1 MTAPSAPGA
10 PYNDIQLLNS
20 LINYSTIHPVIVKVA
35 SEKLSNHFWDLSEDL
50 IGLALFDSR
59 VSVSTKRLMVKAM
72 REVDGVEEPPKR
84 VVITLKNFK
93 DKKLEDFVSK
103 RSILFMEKLKLSRGF
118 LQVDP
123 EMWEAHDDFTTS
135 LEIIQTMKVVN
146 EGGVASADCSF
157 ETRTNC
163 SFCSKSLRNTIE
175 RFQTAGSRLWLDSVD
190 LRDQFK
196 LNLLT

>member
-20 LINYSTIHPVIVKVA
+20 LINYSTIHPVIAKVA

-72 REVDGVEEPPKR
+72 WEVDGVEEPPKR
-84 VVITLKNFK
+84 VVIALKNFK

-103 RSILFMEKLKLSRGF
+103 RSILFMEKLKLPSGF
-118 LQVDP
+118 LQVYP

-146 EGGVASADCSF
+146 DHAEGGVASAG
-157 ETRTNC
+157 
-163 SFCSKSLRNTIE
+163 I
-175 RFQTAGSRLWLDSVD
+175 
-190 LRDQFK
+190 
-196 LNLLT
+196 